1 MATAG
6 DGWPA
11 VRISVPVQ
19 DDDQRRA
26 LSGLLARAI
35 RPGTAKVGIALGD
48 LDGRVRRP
56 GDGWD
61 LRSVVEAVTGPL
73 PDRRGDSERRA
84 AAVGRAVTEAR
95 AAGPADPWFGPW
107 LDAVMAGGTAARLIG
122 RGDGDVLRQAA
133 VVLAGL
139 PAAGEPL
146 AAVSARLTGDGD
158 TKALNGGPLAGLVL
172 SGVAA
177 WLGEPRPRTAAER
190 RTLWEAVG
198 VVPDDLAS
206 QVLVLNLPVRGS
218 TGPGPGS
225 AGGIGSAGGVGS
237 AGGRNRLTGW
247 LADAALTGEP
257 LRITLHQLAR
267 WRPDVAAGRTVFVCE
282 NPAVLRSAAAQLGPG
297 AAPLVCTEGRP
308 SVAAQRLL
316 DVVVEAG
323 SHLRVQADFDW
334 PGIRIAGA
342 LLRRGEAAPWRLT
355 APDYEAAV
363 RTRSGDGRGGA
374 RLRGTAAATPWD
386 PRLATAMAG
395 TGEVVY
401 EEELIDLLVADLS

>member
-26 LSGLLARAI
+26 VGGLLARAT
-35 RPGTAKVGIALGD
+35 RPGTAKVGIVLGD
-48 LDGRVRRP
+48 LDARVRRP

-61 LRSVVEAVTGPL
+61 LRSVVEAVRGPL
-73 PDRRGDSERRA
+73 PDRRGDRERRA
-84 AAVGRAVTEAR
+84 AAVEQAVTGAR
-95 AAGPADPWFGPW
+95 AAGPPDPWFGPW
-107 LDAVMAGGTAARLIG
+107 LDAVVASGSAARLIG
-122 RGDGDVLRQAA
+122 RGDADVLRQVA

-146 AAVSARLTGDGD
+146 AAVSARLAGGD
-158 TKALNGGPLAGLVL
+158 TKALNAGPLAGLVL
-172 SGVAA
+172 NGVAA

-206 QVLVLNLPVRGS
+206 QVLVLNLPVRA
-218 TGPGPGS
+218 TTEPGS
-225 AGGIGSAGGVGS
+225 VRGD
-237 AGGRNRLTGW
+237 GRNPLRGW
-247 LADAALTGEP
+247 LEDAAVTGEP
-257 LRITLHQLAR
+257 LRITLHQLSR
-267 WRPDVAAGRTVFVCE
+267 WRPDVASGRTVFVCE

-308 SVAAQRLL
+308 SVAAHRLL
-316 DVVVEAG
+316 DVLVEAG
-323 SHLRVQADFDW
+323 THLRVQADFDW
-334 PGIRIAGA
+334 PGTRIAGA
-342 LLRRGEAAPWRLT
+342 LLGRDQAAPWRLT

-363 RTRSGDGRGGA
+363 GTRSRDARRGA
-374 RLRGTAAATPWD
+374 RLRGTPVHTPWD
-386 PRLATAMAG
+386 PRLATAMAEM
-395 TGEVVY
+395 GEVVY